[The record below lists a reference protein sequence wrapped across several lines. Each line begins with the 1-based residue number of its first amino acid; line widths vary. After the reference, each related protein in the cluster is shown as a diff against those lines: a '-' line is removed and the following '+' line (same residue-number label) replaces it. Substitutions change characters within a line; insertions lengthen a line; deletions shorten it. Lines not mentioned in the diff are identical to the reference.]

1 MKTIRQQLTRKLLFT
16 VGLLISA
23 GGLAVYL
30 CARTA
35 LLAHFDAAL
44 RAKAQA
50 ITTLTERTGSRLEI
64 EFSDEHMRGFEAGGR
79 DFFEL
84 WQADE
89 KPVERSRSLRDAH
102 LPLRHGT
109 LEAPLAWN
117 LTLSN
122 GQPGRAVG
130 LKFHPQNSDDQP
142 QDAGPA
148 DAILVVASLRHD
160 LDRTLVT
167 LQLVLAGSGLL
178 LLAATALVVPRV
190 LRRELTPLQRLA
202 EEAER
207 IDAAS
212 LSARF
217 PIEGLPGELAPI
229 TARLNELLARLE
241 DSFEREHRFSSDVA
255 HEFRTPIAELRSL
268 AELALKLPDVR
279 AANTDHEV
287 LAVALH
293 LERVV
298 SHLLALARGE
308 RNEVPAQR
316 ERVTLAPLVEEVCR
330 KFQRQATARQLTL
343 HWQVPTDAQVTSDP
357 FLLRS
362 ILGSLMD
369 NAVEYTPRG
378 GAVDV
383 GAGCDDGRFTVRVTN
398 TVEDLA
404 ERDLPCLFDPF
415 WRKDPARTPGGH
427 TGLGLSLAR
436 TFAHA
441 LGCKLTAT
449 FAGPARLTLTLAAIE
464 PATRI
469 QDAPR
474 PGGQGT
480 SFSQT
485 PH

>member
-1 MKTIRQQLTRKLLFT
+1 MKTIRQQLTRKLLLT
-16 VGLLISA
+16 VGLLIGA
-23 GGLAVYL
+23 GGLGVYL
-30 CARTA
+30 CARAA
-35 LLAHFDAAL
+35 LLAQFDTAL

-50 ITTLTERTGSRLEI
+50 ITTLTERKGRRLEI

-130 LKFHPQNSDDQP
+130 LKFRPQNSDDQP
-142 QDAGPA
+142 QDAAPA

-212 LSARF
+212 LSERF
-217 PIEGLPGELAPI
+217 PTEGLPGELAPI
-229 TARLNELLARLE
+229 SARLNELLARLE
-241 DSFEREHRFSSDVA
+241 DSFERERRFSSDVA
-255 HEFRTPIAELRSL
+255 HEFRTPVAELRSL
-268 AELALKLPDVR
+268 AELAIKLPDAR
-279 AANTDHEV
+279 AANADEEV

-293 LERVV
+293 MEAILT
-298 SHLLALARGE
+298 HLLALARGE
-308 RNEVPAQR
+308 RGELSAQR
-316 ERVTLAPLVEEVCR
+316 EHVALTPLVQDVCEQF
-330 KFQRQATARQLTL
+330 KAKAAARQLAFNCCI
-343 HWQVPTDAQVTSDP
+343 PPAAAADTDPV
-357 FLLRS
+357 LLRS
-362 ILGSLMD
+362 ILTNLVD
-369 NAVEYTPRG
+369 NAVEYAPRG
-378 GAVDV
+378 GTVDV
-383 GAGCDDGRFTVRVTN
+383 EASANRGGFTLRVVN
-398 TVEDLA
+398 TVENLD
-404 ERDLPCLFDPF
+404 ERDLPHLFERF
-415 WRKDPARTPGGH
+415 WREDAARSPDGH

-436 TFAHA
+436 VFAQSI
-441 LGCKLTAT
+441 GCELSAS
-449 FAGPARLTLTLAAIE
+449 FAGPARLALTLTQIK
-464 PATRI
+464 PK
-469 QDAPR
+469 
-474 PGGQGT
+474 T
-480 SFSQT
+480 SNQKT
-485 PH
+485 QQP